1 MQIKYS
7 EMEFIF
13 IELQKLIDAT
23 APIKLSGVPDFS
35 ALQSIELPTAKEMAE
50 QEIEICKLMKL
61 LNDLIVKDS
70 KETVASLD
78 TFKKLDAGISKMF
91 KK

>member
-50 QEIEICKLMKL
+50 QEIEICKLMKRGIKEYQKSEREVPC
-61 LNDLIVKDS
+61 ND
-70 KETVASLD
+70 
-78 TFKKLDAGISKMF
+78 
-91 KK
+91 

>member
-70 KETVASLD
+70 RETVTSIGTL
-78 TFKKLDAGISKMF
+78 KKLDNEISKMF